1 MISQSGV
8 RLKREMR
15 IVFFCVFCVFFFF
28 FFHFYITFEYSNVSL
43 GSSVS

>member
-15 IVFFCVFCVFFFF
+15 IVFFVFFVFFFF

>member
-15 IVFFCVFCVFFFF
+15 IVFFVFFVFFFF
-28 FFHFYITFEYSNVSL
+28 FFHFYITFEYSNISL